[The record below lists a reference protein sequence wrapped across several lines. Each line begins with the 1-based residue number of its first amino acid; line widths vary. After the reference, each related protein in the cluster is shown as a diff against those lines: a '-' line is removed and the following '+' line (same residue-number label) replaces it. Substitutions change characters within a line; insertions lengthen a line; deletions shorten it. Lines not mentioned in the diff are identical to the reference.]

1 MDKILLVSVI
11 LILGLV
17 ESSICDEQVNYKAAN
32 REFDKYI
39 DELGLPS
46 YFGRIR
52 GIDEDLKKYDVTGD
66 GCEDLVRCLSYGSG
80 MPRVSISIYDPIEHK
95 GYILDSYNYSYRIES
110 CDEDGLV
117 VTKYEPRKNEEI
129 TGTIIL
135 EDDKLVFVEN

>member
-80 MPRVSISIYDPIEHK
+80 MPRVSISIYDPVGHK
-95 GYILDSYNYSYRIES
+95 GYILDSYNFSYRIES
-110 CDEDGLV
+110 CDEDELV
-117 VTKYEPRKNEEI
+117 VIKYEPRENSEI
-129 TGTIIL
+129 PGTVII
-135 EDDKLVFVEN
+135 ENDELVFVEN

>member
-1 MDKILLVSVI
+1 MNRIILVSVI

-80 MPRVSISIYDPIEHK
+80 MPRVSISVYDPADHK
-95 GYILDSYNYSYRIES
+95 GYILDSYNFSYRIES

-117 VTKYEPRKNEEI
+117 VIKYEPRKNIEI
-129 TGTIIL
+129 TGTVIV
-135 EDDKLVFVEN
+135 ENDELVFVEN

>member
-1 MDKILLVSVI
+1 MNRIILVSVI

-80 MPRVSISIYDPIEHK
+80 MPRVSISVYDPADHK
-95 GYILDSYNYSYRIES
+95 GYILDSYNFSYRIES
-110 CDEDGLV
+110 CDEDELV
-117 VTKYEPRKNEEI
+117 VIKYEPRKNIEI
-129 TGTIIL
+129 TGTVIV
-135 EDDKLVFVEN
+135 ENDELVFVEN

>member
-1 MDKILLVSVI
+1 MNRIILVSVI

-17 ESSICDEQVNYKAAN
+17 ESSICDEQVNYRAAN

-80 MPRVSISIYDPIEHK
+80 MPRVSISVYDPADHK
-95 GYILDSYNYSYRIES
+95 GYILDSYNFSYRIES
-110 CDEDGLV
+110 CDEDELV
-117 VTKYEPRKNEEI
+117 VIKYEPRKNIEI
-129 TGTIIL
+129 TGTVIV
-135 EDDKLVFVEN
+135 ENDELVFVEN

>member
-1 MDKILLVSVI
+1 MNRIILVSVI

-17 ESSICDEQVNYKAAN
+17 ESNICDEQVNYKAAN

-80 MPRVSISIYDPIEHK
+80 MPRVSISVYDPAYHK
-95 GYILDSYNYSYRIES
+95 GYILDSYNFSYRIES
-110 CDEDGLV
+110 CDEDELV
-117 VTKYEPRKNEEI
+117 VIKYEPRKNIEI
-129 TGTIIL
+129 TGTVIV
-135 EDDKLVFVEN
+135 ENDELVFVEN